1 VEVKDNYI
9 INEKPLTSD
18 PGIGPASKSLTTV
31 LRARIL
37 GGTYPPGTW
46 IREAE
51 LQREFGVSNG
61 PVREALQNA
70 VADGLAERAPFRGI
84 RVIEL
89 SDREITEL
97 FEVRFALLGFAA
109 ELAAERTNPLVVE
122 SAAALKARIAAG
134 TAGSEGDISGAHLHG
149 DFSHWV
155 FDVAGNPR
163 LAEAYQRPLMQSLL
177 YVMIA
182 RKHGAEGDA
191 LIPSVHRVIDAIA
204 AGEPSRARRAVRT
217 LTDHTLRYVREAAR
231 RNTTATETTT

>member
-1 VEVKDNYI
+1 
-9 INEKPLTSD
+9 
-18 PGIGPASKSLTTV
+18 

-51 LQREFGVSNG
+51 LQREFDVSNG
-61 PVREALQNA
+61 PVREALQHA

-89 SDREITEL
+89 SDHEITEL
-97 FEVRFALLGFAA
+97 FEVRYALLGFAA
-109 ELAAERTNPLVVE
+109 ELAAQRAGPQVIE
-122 SAAALKARIAAG
+122 SAVVLKATIAAG
-134 TAGSEGDISGAHLHG
+134 TAGSEGDVVGAHLHG

-155 FDVAGNPR
+155 FDLARNPR

-191 LIPSVHRVIDAIA
+191 LIPSVYRVIDAIA

-217 LTDHTLRYVREAAR
+217 LTDQTLRYLREAAH
-231 RNTTATETTT
+231 RNIPPRETTS